1 MALEDQLKQ
10 LKVEKGI
17 ISGKFKHLQKNSPEY
32 MQQMELMKAISQ
44 QIKLLESTAKEQ
56 KNPSIAA
63 DNTGSPSN
71 PFFSLSPANQW
82 HDHFTMELVELG
94 KAIDWPE
101 FVRQHPAQL
110 PSHNPAWAEAIQ
122 QSFGHSSYVLLAR
135 SPTQALIGG
144 IPFTV
149 FNSPLFGKFGVSMP
163 HLNYGGVV
171 SEYFNIHQALMSELE
186 QVRTQLQL
194 KYLEV
199 RSIYPDLGHNPSTK
213 KVSMVLELP
222 VTDEQLEKQLGSKLR
237 AQYKKAE
244 ESGPETRIGT
254 QELLDDFYKVFAT
267 NMRDLG
273 TPVYA
278 KQWFTQ
284 LLTHNNLN
292 CKLIVIYV
300 DRKPVSAGFLV
311 NHGKLMEIPWAST
324 LKSANKLN
332 MNMWMY
338 RQILKFAIGQKCE
351 FFDFGRSTMDAGTY
365 KFKKQW
371 GAIPYQHYWYSIVP
385 KGTAKPEMNPDNPKL
400 KLVITLWKLLPVWV
414 TKIIGPGIVK
424 DIP

>member
-1 MALEDQLKQ
+1 MAPEDQLKQ

-32 MQQMELMKAISQ
+32 EQQMELMKAISQ
-44 QIKLLESTAKEQ
+44 QIKLLESAAKQE
-56 KNPSIAA
+56 KNPSGTTSSAA
-63 DNTGSPSN
+63 APSI
-71 PFFSLSPANQW
+71 PFFNLNPDKQW
-82 HDHFTMELVELG
+82 RDLFNLELVELVN
-94 KAIDWPE
+94 AIDWPE
-101 FVRQHPAQL
+101 FVTQHPAQL
-110 PSHNPAWAEAIQ
+110 PSHNPAWAEVIQ

-135 SPTQALIGG
+135 SPTREIIGG

-149 FNSPLFGKFGVSMP
+149 FESPLFGKFGVSMP

-171 SEYFNIHQALMSELE
+171 SEYFNIHQALMLELE

-199 RSIYPDLGHNPSTK
+199 RSIYPDLGPNPSTK

-222 VTDEQLEKQLGSKLR
+222 ATDEQLEKQLGSKLR

-244 ESGPETRIGT
+244 ESAPETRIGRL
-254 QELLDDFYKVFAT
+254 ELLDDFYKVFAT

-278 KQWFTQ
+278 KQWFNQ
-284 LLTHNNLN
+284 LLAHKNLN
-292 CKLIVIYV
+292 CQLIIIYV
-300 DRKPVSAGFLV
+300 NRKPVSAGFLV

-332 MNMWMY
+332 TNMWMY
-338 RQILKFAIGQKCE
+338 RQILTFAIAQKCE
-351 FFDFGRSTMDAGTY
+351 FFDFGRSTVDAGTY

-385 KGTAKPEMNPDNPKL
+385 KGAAKPEMNPDNPKL
-400 KLVITLWKLLPVWV
+400 QLVIALWKLLPVWV
-414 TKIIGPGIVK
+414 TKIIGPRIVK

>member
-17 ISGKFKHLQKNSPEY
+17 ISGKFKLLQKNSPEY
-32 MQQMELMKAISQ
+32 LQQMELMKAISQ
-44 QIKLLESTAKEQ
+44 QIKSLESALKEQ
-56 KNPSIAA
+56 KNQPIAA
-63 DNTGSPSN
+63 ENIALQKN
-71 PFFSLSPANQW
+71 PFFILNPENQL
-82 HDHFTMELVELG
+82 HDKFTIELVEFD
-94 KAIDWPE
+94 KAIDWHE
-101 FVRQHPAQL
+101 FVMQHPARL
-110 PSHNPAWAEAIQ
+110 PSHNPAWVEAIK
-122 QSFGHSSYVLLAR
+122 QSFGHNSYLLVAR
-135 SPTQALIGG
+135 SYNQTLVGG

-149 FNSPLFGKFGVSMP
+149 FNSPLFGRFGVSMP

-171 SEYFNIHQALMSELE
+171 SEYFNIHQALMLELE

-244 ESGPETRIGT
+244 ESAPETRIGKL
-254 QELLDDFYKVFAT
+254 ELLDDFYKVFAT

-278 KQWFTQ
+278 RQWFAQ

-292 CKLIVIYV
+292 CHLMVVYV
-300 DRKPVSAGFLV
+300 NRKPVSVGFLV

-332 MNMWMY
+332 TNMWMY
-338 RQILKFAIGQKCE
+338 RQILKFAIEQGCL
-351 FFDFGRSTMDAGTY
+351 FFDFGRSTIDAGTF

-371 GAIPYQHYWYSIVP
+371 GATAYQHYWYSILP
-385 KGTAKPEMNPDNPKL
+385 NGAEKPEMNPDNPKL
-400 KLVITLWKLLPVWV
+400 KLVIALWKWLPVWA
-414 TKIIGPGIVK
+414 TKIIGPRIVK